1 MATMHTFAHKTWAT
15 FCSQNLGYIYIYN
28 GSFSIQPR
36 NHAKSLYSLQPR
48 RDQVIVAN
56 RSRKFLR
63 RMTKMPL
70 HLFGALDTW
79 WFWVNLQVL
88 STSNSTQF
96 FNGKKENLD
105 RPRSGRNFFSR
116 KWVVSSPEEPTK
128 VQGAMCPPS
137 LDFLETKKF
146 PYMLNFFRKIKTKKY
161 INLIFKIMKTK
172 YDYQKNN
179 IDH

>member
-105 RPRSGRNFFSR
+105 RPRSGRNFFLENESCRHRRSR
-116 KWVVSSPEEPTK
+116 LRFRGPCV
-128 VQGAMCPPS
+128 PPAS
-137 LDFLETKKF
+137 
-146 PYMLNFFRKIKTKKY
+146 
-161 INLIFKIMKTK
+161 IF
-172 YDYQKNN
+172 
-179 IDH
+179 